1 MDSLEPASSM
11 PSSSAS
17 PGISSDNYD
26 DLTSAEDFS
35 FPWKQREILT
45 FDIPVHDSE
54 RAGLG
59 VSVKGKTSTNK
70 GMYDFHEKS
79 VLIVR
84 NKKNYCIII
93 FSYQMESLILE
104 FSSKVS
110 SMEVQPQE
118 TVDLRPMINWLASM
132 ECPCWARPI
141 HSPWKHCGRPCTKK
155 DLFRALFLSRSP
167 GKNLTM
173 IFNSLIFQGLQII

>member
-1 MDSLEPASSM
+1 MQNMLISDVHTCLIDFYKLKIFQLSMSISRFFFFGTFLISPIFFQPMDSLEPASSM

-70 GMYDFHEKS
+70 GMYDFHEK
-79 VLIVR
+79 
-84 NKKNYCIII
+84 
-93 FSYQMESLILE
+93 
-104 FSSKVS
+104 
-110 SMEVQPQE
+110 
-118 TVDLRPMINWLASM
+118 
-132 ECPCWARPI
+132 
-141 HSPWKHCGRPCTKK
+141 
-155 DLFRALFLSRSP
+155 
-167 GKNLTM
+167 
-173 IFNSLIFQGLQII
+173 

>member
-26 DLTSAEDFS
+26 DLTSTEDFS

-59 VSVKGKTSTNK
+59 VSVKGKTSTGK
-70 GMYDFHEKS
+70 GKFLYNFIDQKIREKF
-79 VLIVR
+79 R
-84 NKKNYCIII
+84 KN
-93 FSYQMESLILE
+93 SGNTGSIL
-104 FSSKVS
+104 
-110 SMEVQPQE
+110 
-118 TVDLRPMINWLASM
+118 
-132 ECPCWARPI
+132 
-141 HSPWKHCGRPCTKK
+141 
-155 DLFRALFLSRSP
+155 
-167 GKNLTM
+167 
-173 IFNSLIFQGLQII
+173 

>member
-59 VSVKGKTSTNK
+59 VSVNMLSAYPVRLLGAAQ
-70 GMYDFHEKS
+70 EES
-79 VLIVR
+79 VCL
-84 NKKNYCIII
+84 
-93 FSYQMESLILE
+93 L
-104 FSSKVS
+104 
-110 SMEVQPQE
+110 
-118 TVDLRPMINWLASM
+118 
-132 ECPCWARPI
+132 
-141 HSPWKHCGRPCTKK
+141 
-155 DLFRALFLSRSP
+155 
-167 GKNLTM
+167 
-173 IFNSLIFQGLQII
+173 

>member
-26 DLTSAEDFS
+26 DLTSTEDFS

-59 VSVKGKTSTNK
+59 VSVKGKTSTGK
-70 GMYDFHEKS
+70 GMAILFF
-79 VLIVR
+79 L
-84 NKKNYCIII
+84 KKNKPENPFQIY
-93 FSYQMESLILE
+93 
-104 FSSKVS
+104 
-110 SMEVQPQE
+110 
-118 TVDLRPMINWLASM
+118 DLAQ
-132 ECPCWARPI
+132 
-141 HSPWKHCGRPCTKK
+141 
-155 DLFRALFLSRSP
+155 
-167 GKNLTM
+167 
-173 IFNSLIFQGLQII
+173 NS

>member
-1 MDSLEPASSM
+1 MSISQFLFYFFQPMDSLEPASSM
-11 PSSSAS
+11 HSSAS

-70 GMYDFHEKS
+70 GVFFEK
-79 VLIVR
+79 
-84 NKKNYCIII
+84 
-93 FSYQMESLILE
+93 
-104 FSSKVS
+104 
-110 SMEVQPQE
+110 
-118 TVDLRPMINWLASM
+118 
-132 ECPCWARPI
+132 
-141 HSPWKHCGRPCTKK
+141 
-155 DLFRALFLSRSP
+155 
-167 GKNLTM
+167 
-173 IFNSLIFQGLQII
+173 

>member
-59 VSVKGKTSTNK
+59 VSVKGKTSTSR
-70 GMYDFHEKS
+70 GMSFYFNGLFD
-79 VLIVR
+79 LL
-84 NKKNYCIII
+84 KNLY
-93 FSYQMESLILE
+93 Y
-104 FSSKVS
+104 
-110 SMEVQPQE
+110 VQP
-118 TVDLRPMINWLASM
+118 
-132 ECPCWARPI
+132 
-141 HSPWKHCGRPCTKK
+141 
-155 DLFRALFLSRSP
+155 
-167 GKNLTM
+167 
-173 IFNSLIFQGLQII
+173 FNIM

>member
-26 DLTSAEDFS
+26 DYGAVGSGDMSSTEDFS

-59 VSVKGKTSTNK
+59 VSVKGKTSTGK
-70 GMYDFHEKS
+70 GMAILF
-79 VLIVR
+79 L
-84 NKKNYCIII
+84 KKT
-93 FSYQMESLILE
+93 SL
-104 FSSKVS
+104 K
-110 SMEVQPQE
+110 
-118 TVDLRPMINWLASM
+118 T
-132 ECPCWARPI
+132 
-141 HSPWKHCGRPCTKK
+141 
-155 DLFRALFLSRSP
+155 LFRL
-167 GKNLTM
+167 
-173 IFNSLIFQGLQII
+173 